1 MRLAIRDAL
10 IGLNIFG
17 DRVYEIQVPSKDTEK
32 PFCVI
37 RFLIDTQD
45 DEWLGYRRVLELYPY
60 FSRTSFVT
68 IDDTTKTIIQGLDRK
83 LITDKETGETFTCL
97 YRSSGQ
103 DFVDDDWDAITRV
116 LTFDVLA
123 LKYVEQVESY
133 SDDWLSDIIQALNE
147 NLSGWTFYSGYL
159 PQGYNTPS
167 MLLRVRSSN
176 IIRLGHSISK
186 ELKTIKIHVLAGTTT
201 ERQDGITAL
210 VYLFRIGDKVKIGNN
225 FYMVDSFILVNEAN
239 PYSEGQITV
248 DLSKITIEK
257 EEGTKINAV
266 NKRGGIV

>member
-1 MRLAIRDAL
+1 MRQALRKAL
-10 IGLNIFG
+10 INLGFFG
-17 DRVYEIQVPSKDTEK
+17 ERIYEMQVPSKDTEK
-32 PFCVI
+32 PFCVV
-37 RFLIDTQD
+37 RFLADTVD
-45 DEWLGYRRVLELYPY
+45 NEWLGYRRTVEIYPY
-60 FSRTSFVT
+60 LPRTSFLSVDET
-68 IDDTTKTIIQGLDRK
+68 VKAIIQGLDRQ
-83 LITDKETGETFTCL
+83 LITDIETGEVFTCL

-103 DFVDDDWDAITRV
+103 DFVDDEWDAITRV
-116 LTFDVLA
+116 LTFDILA
-123 LKYVEQVESY
+123 LRYVEQVESY
-133 SDDWLSDIIQALNE
+133 SDEWISDIIQALNE

-159 PQGYNTPS
+159 PQGYNTPC

-201 ERQDGITAL
+201 ERQDGITSL

-225 FYMVDSFILVNEAN
+225 FYIVDKFISVNEAN